1 MNFKSKVGFTRRRLV
16 QSAGAAAS
24 GCFMGA
30 AAAAPATTA
39 AKPDVYTRIGVR
51 PFINMTATFTING
64 GAPMLPE
71 VKQAMEEASQWAVNL
86 DELAEK
92 AGARIAQLLEAE
104 AAIVTAGCA
113 AALSLATAACV
124 AGSDPEKMKRLPD
137 ATGLRNEV
145 LIAKQSRN
153 DYDHAF
159 RSGGGALVEYDT
171 PEQFYAAVG
180 HRTAMVMILGTAE
193 ARGQLRLEEISKA
206 AHKVGVPVLVDA
218 AAELPLRP
226 NPFLSR
232 GADLVA
238 YSGGKILRG
247 PQSAG
252 ILMGRKDLV
261 RAAWWNG
268 SPHHAFARSMKV
280 SKEEVMGMVTAVEMF
295 VNKRKLDDE
304 YRVWESWYKQ
314 ISEEITKVPGIR
326 TRLLPPAGAS
336 PFPVMEVAWDRER
349 IDLIGDQVRQM
360 LLDGEPRIMSHAE
373 GESTQFLIRAVA
385 MKPEHPPMVARRL
398 VEVFRSA
405 PAKGPIPKAAPA
417 ADITGAW
424 EVDIEFDAGTSRHLL
439 LIEPVQDRN
448 HLRGAHVGSNSRGRF
463 RGTIDGDSVRL
474 DSILPAEG
482 MRLRYRFRGRV
493 QGGAM
498 QGELDLGEFGKARWS
513 ARRAQG

>member
-1 MNFKSKVGFTRRRLV
+1 MKGDSMKGFTRRRLV
-16 QSAGAAAS
+16 QGASAAAS
-24 GCFMGA
+24 ASFLG
-30 AAAAPATTA
+30 AAAAPATTPTTA
-39 AKPDVYTRIGVR
+39 GVYSRIGVR

-64 GAPMLPE
+64 GTPMLPE

-92 AGARIAQLLEAE
+92 AGVRIAQLLEAE
-104 AAIVTAGCA
+104 AAIVSAGCA
-113 AALSLATAACV
+113 AALSLATAACI
-124 AGSDPEKMKRLPD
+124 AGSDPEKMKQLPD

-159 RSGGGALVEYDT
+159 RSGGGKLVEYDT
-171 PEQFYAAVG
+171 PEEFHAALG
-180 HRTAMVMILGTAE
+180 HRTAMIVILGTAE
-193 ARGQLRLEEISKA
+193 ARGQMRLEEIAKA
-206 AHKVGVPVLVDA
+206 ARKAGVPVLVDA

-280 SKEEVMGMVTAVEMF
+280 SKEEVIGMVTAVEMF
-295 VNKRKLDDE
+295 VNKRKLEDE

-314 ISEEITKVPGIR
+314 ISDEVTKVAGIR
-326 TRLLPPAGAS
+326 TRMLPPAGAS

-398 VEVFRSA
+398 VEIFRSA
-405 PAKGPIPKAAPA
+405 RGKTEIHKAAPA

-424 EVDIEFDAGTSRHLL
+424 DVDIEFDAGTSRHLL
-439 LIEPVQDRN
+439 LIEPSEDRN
-448 HLRGAHVGSNSRGRF
+448 HLRGAHVGRTARGRF
-463 RGTIDGDSVRL
+463 RGSIDGDSVRL

-482 MRLRYRFRGRV
+482 MRLRYRFRGRL
-493 QGGAM
+493 QGDTLR
-498 QGELDLGEFGKARWS
+498 GELDLGEFGRGRWS